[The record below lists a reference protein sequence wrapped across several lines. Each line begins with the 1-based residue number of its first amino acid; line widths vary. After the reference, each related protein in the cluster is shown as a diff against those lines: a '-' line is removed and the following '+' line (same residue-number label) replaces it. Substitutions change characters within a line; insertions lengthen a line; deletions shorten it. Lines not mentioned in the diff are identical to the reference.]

1 MKAILYIIPAT
12 TLIWMLTKTID
23 LLQHA
28 TDMIT
33 RAMP

>member
-1 MKAILYIIPAT
+1 MKIILYIIPAT
-12 TLIWMLTKTID
+12 AFIWMLTKTID

-28 TDMIT
+28 AEMIT